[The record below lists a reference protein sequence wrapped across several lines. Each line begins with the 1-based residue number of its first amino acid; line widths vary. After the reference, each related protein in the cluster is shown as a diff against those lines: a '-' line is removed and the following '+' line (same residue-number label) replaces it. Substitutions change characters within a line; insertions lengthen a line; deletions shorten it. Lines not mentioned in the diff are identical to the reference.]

1 MIFKGKKE
9 VTGVPCICLL
19 SYMDIKMSWPPNM
32 FHCRLPCLAIL
43 KPPYGGHNVCTKKE
57 YGTVKTFSKICFIV
71 LEVFI

>member
-19 SYMDIKMSWPPNM
+19 TYMDKDELASKYVS
-32 FHCRLPCLAIL
+32 LPCLAIL